1 MKFKIKWKYKGP
13 KTEPIM
19 LESTWTSEKDIEI
32 LIEDFMKTGRTIE
45 ISIIDEMENEWTQ
58 KEFLKLK
65 KKYEKEYKDII
76 IYFDGGYNLDTG
88 IAGIGMVVYYNKG
101 EKKYRFRSNHQLQEL
116 ESNNEA
122 EYAAL
127 FNAILILEELNIR
140 QLPCSIRGDSHGI
153 LKQLSGE
160 WPCFEQNL
168 NRWLDRIE
176 EKVQKLGIKPT
187 YEPIT
192 RKQNRE
198 ADQLASQALNNKMIQ
213 SHTEI

>member
-19 LESTWTSEKDIEI
+19 LESIWTSEKDIEI